1 MATKFEVVLTAK
13 LDESSVRD
21 IQKQINSIVKNQDI
35 SIKADN
41 KQVNSLTKSL
51 RSLGEEAKN
60 AKGHTQGLSDIVSK
74 FSSWQVVG
82 DVIHGVK
89 DAMSDMVQ
97 QVFDLDESLT
107 ELDKVTDLTSSG
119 LQSLADDAFSV
130 GQQIGATG
138 KDVIDATTL
147 FAQAGYEAQ
156 DALDLGEQAIMLK
169 NVSEA
174 GATAEGSAS
183 TLIAAM
189 KAFGLEADSS
199 SHIVDALNEVSN
211 KYAVSVNDLSTAISK
226 SSASM
231 AAGNNTLEETFGLVT
246 AGTEILR
253 EPGRV
258 ANGLST
264 ITARL
269 TAENDEYIAS
279 ITGGQGVIDK
289 QTGELRSTFDILQDL
304 AGAWDKLTSVEKQ
317 ELAETVAGKTQRSLF
332 TAIMTNFESAV
343 GATEAALESEG
354 SAAAENE
361 KRMNSLQG
369 RMQQLEGAWQS
380 FARNTIDSDFIKNI
394 LSATTSLIE
403 FIDKIGGLPVVLAT
417 ATAALMAFKGGLI
430 VDKAIKIFTSGLGI
444 IKNGLTTLIMAL
456 PNAVAAFKSFSAGV
470 ISAGTAIQAAVP
482 LLSVIA
488 LAITGVVAAV
498 NYFTQAQKEATAA
511 AIESSQEADKEIQ
524 SKKDKIKTT
533 EDEINKLSEERDAL
547 LSVSDASD
555 KEAKSS
561 KDLAQDKQEEIN
573 KRQQNIDKIR
583 QETDELLKQREA
595 ASRSIKANKADS
607 SGLGFGDLRNS
618 LASFDFSVED
628 YAKYTAMVSESNKAL
643 KEAGDNTGAYKRK
656 LEELRGEYE
665 KQAQEKEKNNESSA
679 AEEAII
685 KDLNNELEKNSE
697 KYEED
702 AKTAAEF
709 YDILLDGGEISKK
722 NKDWLQE
729 FYDLTDEQMQQ
740 LSEGKDVYAE
750 MSETTEEAYDRIAS
764 AIDKASEAQQNYESV
779 IDSNI
784 DKVASYSD
792 NLSILTDAQ
801 DMLTESGHLTAEMYQ
816 QLSDNNLLQY
826 LDVVN
831 GKLTVNKDAFDMSSQ
846 AALDNATQ
854 AAKDSL
860 AQQLLQIAL
869 ADQNGTLDET
879 AQKLGLVSQESN
891 GVNTSNAVDQIL
903 KIGAAASSSKAELG
917 ALFKTMEGGEEVATN
932 YTPSDKAAGLMNQA
946 ISRTK
951 TQIAAI
957 NSISL
962 GSFKSSGSGGSKKS
976 SGGSGK
982 KSSKGSSSKS
992 AKEEYKAEIDELYKY
1007 KNALD
1012 NAEESVDKLNDALK
1026 NTDNFNE
1033 QEKYLKQLVNATNN
1047 QIDKTKDLKNAQV
1060 DQIDNYIKKLK
1071 KQGFS
1076 ISYSS
1081 KNNELYIKN
1090 MKHLADFTG
1099 DTAKEIEDMID
1110 KIQDLNDDNRDLDGS
1125 IRDLT
1130 ADVKDYYEQL
1140 SDIPEKKLEK
1150 FNDLMEEFQQS
1161 KLDQVQYQID
1171 DIEHDMEN
1179 DPRLKALEEQIDA
1192 LEKQNDELDK
1202 QEEME
1207 ERILAVEE
1215 AKLKLQNA
1223 QQQKTLQVYREG
1235 QGFVWE
1241 ADPDAIREAQ
1251 EELEDAQKD
1260 LNEQIKDDQLEQ
1272 LEEEKEA
1279 IEKSYQDRIDALQ
1292 NFLDEQEYLIDKA
1305 NREGIQTFEE
1315 LRNELAKYGLDS
1327 AEYLGKATDWLN
1339 NYNSA
1344 LANLNNTVQGILAS
1358 SGDATSELIYSST
1371 MQSRINHALSNVL
1384 PEVATNPSIF
1394 GSGIN
1399 YDKVSSSSSQT
1410 VYINTVELPNVQ
1422 DSEDFISELKNLPRM
1437 ATSQSALRQ

>member
-51 RSLGEEAKN
+51 QSLGEEAKN

-304 AGAWDKLTSVEKQ
+304 AGAWDTLTSVEKQ

-533 EDEINKLSEERDAL
+533 EDEIKKLSEERDAL
-547 LSVSDASD
+547 LKVADAGGEDAQASRN
-555 KEAKSS
+555 
-561 KDLAQDKQEEIN
+561 LAQDKQEEID
-573 KRQQNIDKIR
+573 KRQQNIDKIQ

-595 ASRSIKANKADS
+595 AARSMTTNKVSGA
-607 SGLGFGDLRNS
+607 GLGGATETWFTPLSGDQYNEFTEFVDD
-618 LASFDFSVED
+618 ANE
-628 YAKYTAMVSESNKAL
+628 KL
-643 KEAGDNTGAYKRK
+643 KGLKDNTGAYKQE
-656 LEELRGEYE
+656 LESLRSEYE
-665 KQAQEKEKNNESSA
+665 KQAQEKEKNGENIR
-679 AEEAII
+679 AEEEMI
-685 KDLNNELEKNSE
+685 KLLNAELERNSE
-697 KYEED
+697 NYEED
-702 AKTAAEF
+702 AKTAEEF
-709 YDILLDGGEISKK
+709 YDILLDGGEITQE

-750 MSETTEEAYDRIAS
+750 MSETAEEAYDRIAS
-764 AIDKASEAQQNYESV
+764 AIDKASEAQQNYEGI

-792 NLSILTDAQ
+792 NLSILTEAQ

-831 GKLTVNKDAFDMSSQ
+831 GKLVVNKDAFDMSSQ

-879 AQKLGLVSQESN
+879 AQKLGLVSSESN
-891 GVNTSNAVDQIL
+891 GVDTTHAVDQML
-903 KIGAAASSSKAELG
+903 KIGAAASSSKAKLG
-917 ALFKTMEGGEEVATN
+917 ALFKTMEAGEEVATD
-932 YTPSDKAAGLMNQA
+932 YSPSSQAQGLMNEA
-946 ISRTK
+946 ISRTNA
-951 TQIAAI
+951 QIAAI
-957 NSISL
+957 QSISL
-962 GSFKSSGSGGSKKS
+962 GSFKSSGSGGSGRKS

-982 KSSKGSSSKS
+982 KSSGGSSSKS
-992 AKEEYKAEIDELYKY
+992 AKEEYKAEVDALYWY

-1033 QEKYLKQLVNATNN
+1033 QEKYLNQLIEATNN
-1047 QIDKTKDLKNAQV
+1047 QINKTNDLKNAQV
-1060 DQIDNYIKKLK
+1060 GQINDFINQLRQ
-1071 KQGFS
+1071 QGFAIDYNS
-1076 ISYSS
+1076 Q
-1081 KNNELYIKN
+1081 NNELYINN
-1090 MKHLADFTG
+1090 MQHLSDFTG
-1099 DTAKEIEDMID
+1099 DAAKNVEDLID

-1130 ADVKDYYEQL
+1130 ADVKDYYDQL
-1140 SDIPEKKLEK
+1140 AEIPEKKLEK

-1161 KLDQVQYQID
+1161 RLDQVQYQIED
-1171 DIEHDMEN
+1171 LEHEMKN
-1179 DPRLKALEEQIDA
+1179 DPRLKALEEQIAA
-1192 LEKQNDELDK
+1192 LEKQNDEIDK
-1202 QEEME
+1202 QQEME
-1207 ERILAVEE
+1207 EKLLAVEE

-1241 ADPDAIREAQ
+1241 ADPDAIKEAQ

-1358 SGDATSELIYSST
+1358 SGDATSELIYSSA
-1371 MQSRINHALSNVL
+1371 MQSRINQALSNAL
-1384 PEVATNPSIF
+1384 PEVATNSSMF

>member
-269 TAENDEYIAS
+269 TAKNDEYIAS

-369 RMQQLEGAWQS
+369 KVQQLESAWQS
-380 FARNTIDSDFIKNI
+380 FARNTINSDFVKNI
-394 LSATTSLIE
+394 LSAATGLIK
-403 FIDKIGGLPVVLAT
+403 FADAAGGLVPILTTLVSLLAVFKAGSLAKGIVDISKKFSDFSKTISTLGGGLKGFQLALTGVKTAEDAAKISTLGLAT
-417 ATAALMAFKGGLI
+417 AAQT
-430 VDKAIKIFTSGLGI
+430 
-444 IKNGLTTLIMAL
+444 LTTAL
-456 PNAVAAFKSFSAGV
+456 GV
-470 ISAGTAIQAAVP
+470 IGIVIGIATTAYN
-482 LLSVIA
+482 LFS
-488 LAITGVVAAV
+488 
-498 NYFTQAQKEATAA
+498 NAQKEAERASV
-511 AIESSQEADKEIQ
+511 ESANAHLEKVDSLKDELKAEEEVV
-524 SKKDKIKTT
+524 SKLKSEKDALIDLKNQDDGTRDKIK
-533 EDEINKLSEERDAL
+533 NKEN
-547 LSVSDASD
+547 
-555 KEAKSS
+555 
-561 KDLAQDKQEEIN
+561 EIN
-573 KRQQNIDKIR
+573 KREENIKKIK
-583 QETDELLKQREA
+583 EEQREEA
-595 ASRSIKANKADS
+595 KKAVADVAGIGEKTAGGMYAGRPIFNAKENAKVTMYMMDFNKAIKDVDNNAMAYNRTIEEMKTKYS
-607 SGLGFGDLRNS
+607 DL
-618 LASFDFSVED
+618 LVEQ
-628 YAKYTAMVSESNKAL
+628 N
-643 KEAGDNTGAYKRK
+643 
-656 LEELRGEYE
+656 
-665 KQAQEKEKNNESSA
+665 KNNEA
-679 AEEAII
+679 TEATEAMIEM
-685 KDLNNELEKNSE
+685 LNREQEKNSE
-697 KYEED
+697 SYE
-702 AKTAAEF
+702 AAQKRAETYYEALLSGSMSAEEIGEKNIEF
-709 YDILLDGGEISKK
+709 M
-722 NKDWLQE
+722 QE
-729 FYDLTDEQMQQ
+729 AYDLTDEQMQQ

-764 AIDKASEAQQNYESV
+764 AIENASEAQQNYEGI

-1171 DIEHDMEN
+1171 DIEHDMGN

-1384 PEVATNPSIF
+1384 PEVATNPSMF